1 MIRSFA
7 SSTRKIANRKRGE
20 DRRTEEEKKLEGEG
34 VRKGERGSGN
44 QKATEWRTKRHANK
58 PREKGTTRG

>member
-7 SSTRKIANRKRGE
+7 SSPRKIANRKRGE
-20 DRRTEEEKKLEGEG
+20 DRRTEEEKKIEGEG

-44 QKATEWRTKRHANK
+44 QKATEWRTKRHVNK

>member
-7 SSTRKIANRKRGE
+7 SSPRKIANRKRGE

-34 VRKGERGSGN
+34 VRKGEKGSGN
-44 QKATEWRTKRHANK
+44 QILTAKI
-58 PREKGTTRG
+58 